1 MVQGGETVSARL
13 GGRGVA
19 LRPLR
24 TWNGEGASGE
34 EVRQG
39 PEGEPLSRALGGQ
52 CWALEAASYRLARE
66 GIWWE
71 VQTAVTW
78 KTKQMGRRGRLPSRE
93 KGAAGDTAP
102 GPTWPGVV
110 WP

>member
-1 MVQGGETVSARL
+1 MVQGGD
-13 GGRGVA
+13 GGRQARREGVA

-34 EVRQG
+34 DVRQG
-39 PEGEPLSRALGGQ
+39 PEGEPLSQALGGQ
-52 CWALEAASYRLARE
+52 CWALEAASHRLARE

-78 KTKQMGRRGRLPSRE
+78 KTKQMGRRGSSSPRGWGLQGTQLQGP
-93 KGAAGDTAP
+93 P
-102 GPTWPGVV
+102 GQG
-110 WP
+110 

>member
-1 MVQGGETVSARL
+1 MHGASLRGWAGAASWFRVEMVGARL

-52 CWALEAASYRLARE
+52 CWALEAASHRLAGE
-66 GIWWE
+66 GIW
-71 VQTAVTW
+71 
-78 KTKQMGRRGRLPSRE
+78 
-93 KGAAGDTAP
+93 
-102 GPTWPGVV
+102 
-110 WP
+110 

>member
-1 MVQGGETVSARL
+1 MGARL

-39 PEGEPLSRALGGQ
+39 PEGEPLSQGPGRSVLGPRGSKSQAGQ
-52 CWALEAASYRLARE
+52 GGDLV
-66 GIWWE
+66 G

-93 KGAAGDTAP
+93 NGASGDIAP
-102 GPTWPGVV
+102 GPSWTVVV
-110 WP
+110 WQ